1 MYNRFMGKVYIAID
15 LKSFYASVECVE
27 RGLDPLKAKLVV
39 ADESRTEKTICL
51 AVSPALKELGISG
64 RARLYEVLQ
73 KVPRDSFII
82 AKPRMRKYME
92 ISAKIFEIYASFVA
106 TRDMHVYSVDEVFI
120 DATSYLKN
128 YQITAHEFARIM
140 INEVLKQTG
149 ITATAGIGSNMY
161 LAKIAMDIEAKHMKP
176 DKNGVRIAELDEK
189 SYRKK
194 LWDYQ
199 PITDFWR
206 IGHGYKKRLLDLGIY
221 TMGELARYSL
231 TGSDKLYATFGKNA
245 ELLIDHAWGYEPVEM
260 KDIKSY
266 VAENHSVSL
275 GQVLSEPYDFDKA
288 RNIMLEMVDALVLD
302 LVNKNLVTD
311 QIVLTVVYDISTMKK
326 YFGETQKDYYGR
338 TIPKHAHGTA
348 NLGFFNASFKTIAK
362 KTSELFDMIVNPEL
376 SIRRIYVVANHVRY
390 DAVKPYP
397 MQLGLFDD
405 PIEREKELKKEL
417 NRQKAILKIKHR
429 YGKNAILRGIN
440 FEEGATMR
448 ERNQQVGGHK
458 A

>member
-1 MYNRFMGKVYIAID
+1 MQKVYIAID

-27 RGLDPLKAKLVV
+27 RGLDPLKARLVV
-39 ADESRTEKTICL
+39 ADESRTDKTICL
-51 AVSPALKELGISG
+51 AVSPALKELGIPG
-64 RARLYEVLQ
+64 RARLYEVYK
-73 KVPRDSFII
+73 KVPRGSFII
-82 AKPRMRKYME
+82 AKPRMRKYMD
-92 ISAKIFEIYASFVA
+92 ISAKIFEIYAGFVA
-106 TRDMHVYSVDEVFI
+106 AEDMHVYSVDEVFI
-120 DATSYLKN
+120 DATSYLKT
-128 YQITAHEFARIM
+128 YGVTAHELARMM
-140 INEVLKQTG
+140 IGEVLNQTG
-149 ITATAGIGSNMY
+149 ITATAGIGSNLY

-176 DKNGVRIAELDEK
+176 DKNGVRIAELDERL
-189 SYRKK
+189 YREK

-206 IGHGYKKRLLDLGIY
+206 IGRGYRNRLANLGIH

-266 VAENHSVSL
+266 VAENHSVST
-275 GQVLSEPYDFDKA
+275 GQVLAEPYDFKKA
-288 RNIMLEMVDALVLD
+288 RNIMLEMVDALTLD
-302 LVNKNLVTD
+302 LVNKKLITD
-311 QIVLTVVYDISTMKK
+311 QIVLTVVYDISVMKK
-326 YFGETQKDYYGR
+326 YKGKTQKDYYGR
-338 TIPKHAHGTA
+338 TIPKHAHGTV
-348 NLGFFNASFKTIAK
+348 NLGHFNASFKTISEK
-362 KTSELFDMIVNPEL
+362 SLELFDRIVDHEL
-376 SIRRIYVVANHVRY
+376 LIRRIYVVANHVRY
-390 DAVKPYP
+390 EATKK
-397 MQLGLFDD
+397 QLEQLDLFMDST
-405 PIEREKELKKEL
+405 EHKNELQRES

>member
-1 MYNRFMGKVYIAID
+1 MYNIYMKKVYIAID

-27 RGLDPLKAKLVV
+27 RGLDPLKARLVV
-39 ADESRTEKTICL
+39 ADESRTDKTICL
-51 AVSPALKELGISG
+51 AVSPALKELGIPG
-64 RARLYEVLQ
+64 RARLYEVYR
-73 KVPRDSFII
+73 KAPRGSFII
-82 AKPRMRKYME
+82 AKPRMIKYMD
-92 ISAKIFEIYASFVA
+92 ISARIFEIYAGFVA
-106 TRDMHVYSVDEVFI
+106 AEDMHVYSVDEVFI
-120 DATSYLKN
+120 DATSYLKT
-128 YQITAHEFARIM
+128 YGVTAHELARMM
-140 INEVLKQTG
+140 IGEVLNQTG
-149 ITATAGIGSNMY
+149 ITATAGIGSNLY

-176 DKNGVRIAELDEK
+176 DKNGVRIAELDERL
-189 SYRKK
+189 YREK

-206 IGHGYKKRLLDLGIY
+206 IGKGYKNRLANLGIH

-266 VAENHSVSL
+266 VAENHSVST
-275 GQVLSEPYDFDKA
+275 GQVLAEPYDFKKA
-288 RNIMLEMVDALVLD
+288 RNIMLEMVDALALD
-302 LVNKNLVTD
+302 LVNKKLVTD
-311 QIVLTVVYDISTMKK
+311 QIVLTVVYDISVMKK
-326 YFGETQKDYYGR
+326 YKGKTQKDYYGR
-338 TIPKHAHGTA
+338 TIPKHAHGTV
-348 NLGFFNASFKTIAK
+348 NLGPFNASFKTISEK
-362 KTSELFDMIVNPEL
+362 SLELFDRIVDHEL
-376 SIRRIYVVANHVRY
+376 LIRRIYVVANHVRY
-390 DAVKPYP
+390 EATKK
-397 MQLGLFDD
+397 QLEQLDLFMDST
-405 PIEREKELKKEL
+405 EHKNELQRES

>member
-1 MYNRFMGKVYIAID
+1 MYNIYMKKVYIAID

-27 RGLDPLKAKLVV
+27 RGLDPLKARLVV
-39 ADESRTEKTICL
+39 ADESRTDKTICL
-51 AVSPALKELGISG
+51 AVSPALKELGIPG
-64 RARLYEVLQ
+64 RARLYEVY
-73 KVPRDSFII
+73 KKAPRGSFII

-106 TRDMHVYSVDEVFI
+106 TQDMHVYSVDEVFI

-128 YQITAHEFARIM
+128 YQVTAHELAKMM

-176 DKNGVRIAELDEK
+176 DKNGVRIAELNEK
-189 SYRKK
+189 SYREK

-206 IGHGYKKRLLDLGIY
+206 IGHGYKKRLFNLGIH

-231 TGSDKLYATFGKNA
+231 TGSDKLYVTFGKNA

-275 GQVLSEPYDFDKA
+275 GQVLSEPYDFNKA

-326 YFGETQKDYYGR
+326 YSGETQKDYYGR
-338 TIPKHAHGTA
+338 TIPKHAHGTV
-348 NLGFFNASFKTIAK
+348 NLDYYNASFKTISK
-362 KTSELFDMIVNPEL
+362 KSSELFDKIVNPEL
-376 SIRRIYVVANHVRY
+376 SVRRIYVVANHVRY
-390 DAVKPYP
+390 DAVKPHP
-397 MQLGLFDD
+397 MQFNLFDD
-405 PIEREKELKKEL
+405 PVKHEKELKKES

>member
-1 MYNRFMGKVYIAID
+1 MGKVYIAID

-397 MQLGLFDD
+397 MQL
-405 PIEREKELKKEL
+405 
-417 NRQKAILKIKHR
+417 
-429 YGKNAILRGIN
+429 
-440 FEEGATMR
+440 
-448 ERNQQVGGHK
+448 
-458 A
+458 

>member
-1 MYNRFMGKVYIAID
+1 MYNIYMQKVYIAID

-27 RGLDPLKAKLVV
+27 RGLDPLKARLVV
-39 ADESRTEKTICL
+39 ADESRTDKTICL
-51 AVSPALKELGISG
+51 AVSPALKELGIPG
-64 RARLYEVLQ
+64 RARLYEVYK
-73 KVPRDSFII
+73 KVPRGSFII
-82 AKPRMRKYME
+82 AKPRMRKYMD
-92 ISAKIFEIYASFVA
+92 ISAKIFEIYAGFVA
-106 TRDMHVYSVDEVFI
+106 AEDMHVYSVDEVFI
-120 DATSYLKN
+120 DATSYLKT
-128 YQITAHEFARIM
+128 YGVTAHELARMM
-140 INEVLKQTG
+140 IGEVLNQTG
-149 ITATAGIGSNMY
+149 ITATAGIGSNLY

-176 DKNGVRIAELDEK
+176 DKNGVRIAELDERL
-189 SYRKK
+189 YREK

-206 IGHGYKKRLLDLGIY
+206 IGRGYRNRLANLGIH

-266 VAENHSVSL
+266 VAENHSVST
-275 GQVLSEPYDFDKA
+275 GQVLAEPYDFKKA
-288 RNIMLEMVDALVLD
+288 RNIMLEMVDALTLD
-302 LVNKNLVTD
+302 LVNKKLITD
-311 QIVLTVVYDISTMKK
+311 QIVLTVVYDISVMKK
-326 YFGETQKDYYGR
+326 YKGKTQKDYYGR
-338 TIPKHAHGTA
+338 TIPKHAHGTV
-348 NLGFFNASFKTIAK
+348 NLGHFNASFKTISEK
-362 KTSELFDMIVNPEL
+362 SLELFDRIVDHEL
-376 SIRRIYVVANHVRY
+376 LIRRIYVVANHVRY
-390 DAVKPYP
+390 EATKK
-397 MQLGLFDD
+397 QLEQLDLFMDST
-405 PIEREKELKKEL
+405 EHKNELQRES